1 MNPGF
6 DEGDFKKA
14 RGMLLSFSSLLI
26 ALWFFGADLKTVSL
40 LGTKVA
46 FTKNLQ
52 HVWLVALVAN
62 SYLMLRFYQ
71 HAPEVTYV
79 DNTVYRRSFE
89 RCLITVM
96 RHIKARAIRKDTSEH
111 MTFLGHEVEGD
122 VQPEIVKK
130 GYRMVS
136 NTAEKRRL
144 TVGAGHIVTFHVRCS
159 YRDKVSPEFRLL
171 PAFEFSYPCPYWLVF
186 FATYY
191 ARVIAN
197 LKTSHGTE
205 YSLPYLWASIALTAC
220 AVNWLAANA
229 YIL

>member
-71 HAPEVTYV
+71 HSPGVKYA
-79 DNTVYRRSFE
+79 DNTVYRDSFE
-89 RCLITVM
+89 SCLVFMM
-96 RHIKARAIRKDTSEH
+96 RHIKARAIREDMAER
-111 MTFLGHEVEGD
+111 MTFLGGEVKGN
-122 VQPEIVKK
+122 VQPEIVQES
-130 GYRMVS
+130 YHMVS
-136 NTAEKRRL
+136 NPVEKRRL
-144 TVGAGHIVTFHVRCS
+144 TVGIGHIVLFHARCS
-159 YRDKVSPEFRLL
+159 YRDKASPEFRLSSAL
-171 PAFEFSYPCPYWLVF
+171 EFSYPCPYWLVS

-205 YSLPYLWASIALTAC
+205 YSLPYVWTSIALVIC
-220 AVNWLAANA
+220 LMKWLNANA
-229 YIL
+229 YTV